1 MPADCGNE
9 QLGGRT
15 RAWAGKIVVIMTK
28 KNFRI
33 VTFSL
38 LFAGLAIMITSLFV
52 NNESTK
58 MILLGLTAT
67 LYLAAALQIIVYKKK
82 PKAFGEKKL

>member
-1 MPADCGNE
+1 
-9 QLGGRT
+9 
-15 RAWAGKIVVIMTK
+15 MTK

>member
-1 MPADCGNE
+1 
-9 QLGGRT
+9 
-15 RAWAGKIVVIMTK
+15 MTK
-28 KNFRI
+28 RNFRI

-58 MILLGLTAT
+58 TILMALTAT
-67 LYLAAALQIIVYKKK
+67 LYMAAALQIVIYKKR
-82 PKAFGEKKL
+82 PGAGGAGSSDRTDKKNNNG

>member
-1 MPADCGNE
+1 M
-9 QLGGRT
+9 
-15 RAWAGKIVVIMTK
+15 IMTK